1 MKVCKEAELRDERT
15 AALQQNTGAAFNGE
29 ATAKN
34 EPKPCARHW
43 QHHHEEDLT
52 HSTRWVPAVSGTGRR
67 GAGLSFGLF
76 GFPLFFLKKHLK
88 SQC

>member
-15 AALQQNTGAAFNGE
+15 AALQQNTGAAFNGK

-34 EPKPCARHW
+34 EPKPCVRHW

-52 HSTRWVPAVSGTGRR
+52 HSTRLGPSSERHREEGSWAELWVIWFS
-67 GAGLSFGLF
+67 SF
-76 GFPLFFLKKHLK
+76 FP
-88 SQC
+88 